1 MLKKLVAS
9 VVVFGAWLVVCQAEM
24 VNYSIPV
31 LTVRSDGRNVI
42 SGSGKLQKCPFSFF
56 ETTNATPVRVSI
68 MEDVPSGAGNSM
80 RASVWLAVTTAAL
93 ALNRDLSGETINFE
107 TSGYVDGSSAGGMLC
122 LAVMSAIDGRTF
134 PDDFA
139 MTGTIMADGTVGAV
153 GGVAEKI
160 RAASKAGVKRLCI
173 PSSMRLDV
181 DDNYTDL
188 LDLGKSLDLEIHQVT
203 TIAEAYQVLHRLP
216 VRRLER
222 VNPVEVCRL
231 PPHVEVVLKDRYRA
245 LVKECPQDDSLL
257 KGSLQRSVGEY
268 VAGLFGAAAIDIV
281 NGLNELACTCRSV
294 GFPNSQKYPALEHE
308 MPTNASSVVSNLL
321 GGGTSRQNF
330 VKELM
335 ALHQDLKEVAKSA
348 DDGVSEDET
357 ETEAEPSKSAG
368 AVAGQ
373 KDNWFD
379 DTVESPSE
387 AQFVGMSNNYIA
399 FSQVLHTRSADL
411 TSRIDK
417 IEDWDDLS
425 AEDLNTI
432 RSWLI
437 SKLNLLIVSA
447 LYREG
452 GENYD
457 RLNGLYRS
465 LLGSIPYVRPNASA
479 RQIENLFYRTMKAMD
494 LSLGELE
501 VGDDFRVMRYK
512 AILGCAE
519 CLHEQTVGNDQ
530 SLPTAIFSE
539 VQVLAAACTLLMRYD
554 RAVSENAAYFSA
566 TVTTAREN
574 ALAHIKECRKMSIP
588 CVMPAICFQMAESR
602 RDDRTSGDDQER
614 FDVLEYYLAAS
625 LGSKALILCFEGQKP
640 ELNPKGYC
648 CKTVEWNDQGLAVRY
663 LGINGEPILRSG
675 FSGYRIQE
683 KDGVVYTTWLDL
695 RGRDVRCCSSNEW
708 FLLDYDALDRA
719 VRKTYCNGAWRPT
732 AGEDGVLFQTY
743 EYDEKGNE
751 TSRDFFGGMSNRV
764 LSAGGVATVKSRYN
778 TRGQVTCRRYYGT
791 KGEAV
796 LHSDGNAGYDVAYDK
811 KGNQRKFTFVDRE
824 GRPIVTSQGY
834 AIAESRFDAQ
844 SKEIDRAWF
853 DAKGKL
859 VCVDGVA
866 RIKCEYD
873 DAGNM
878 TVMKFFGVDD
888 RPTRNKENV
897 SAMVWRYNQAGE
909 AIECRYYG
917 PDGEATQDKN
927 GAAFWKAI
935 LNASGR
941 SVGHQYYDI
950 DGKVLGN
957 INAAAMP

>member
-1 MLKKLVAS
+1 MKKTI
-9 VVVFGAWLVVCQAEM
+9 VVILAVCAMSCAAET
-24 VNYSIPV
+24 VSYTIPV
-31 LTVRSDGRNVI
+31 LTVRADGRSVLP
-42 SGSGKLQKCPFSFF
+42 GSGKLQTCPFSFF

-107 TSGYVDGSSAGGMLC
+107 TSGYVDGPSAGGMLC
-122 LAVMSAIDGRTF
+122 LAVMSAIEGRTF

-188 LDLGKSLDLEIHQVT
+188 LDLAKSLNIEIHQVT
-203 TIAEAYQVLHRLP
+203 TITEAYQVLHRLP
-216 VRRLER
+216 MRQLER

-257 KGSLQRSVGEY
+257 NGSLQRSVGEY

-308 MPTNASSVVSNLL
+308 IPTNASSVVSKLL
-321 GGGTSRQNF
+321 GGVPSRQDF
-330 VKELM
+330 VEELM
-335 ALHQDLKEVAKSA
+335 ALHQDLKEVEKSA
-348 DDGVSEDET
+348 DDGVLEDET
-357 ETEAEPSKSAG
+357 EMEVEPSKSADD
-368 AVAGQ
+368 VAGQ
-373 KDNWFD
+373 KDDWFD
-379 DTVESPSE
+379 DSVESPSE

-399 FSQVLHTRSADL
+399 FGQVLHTRSADL

-417 IEDWDDLS
+417 IEDWDGLS

-437 SKLNLLIVSA
+437 SKLNFLIVGA
-447 LYREG
+447 LYQEG
-452 GENYD
+452 GENYG
-457 RLNGLYRS
+457 RLNDLYRS
-465 LLGSIPYVRPNASA
+465 LLGSIPYIRPNASV
-479 RQIENLFYRTMKAMD
+479 RQVENLFYRTMKAMN
-494 LSLGELE
+494 LSIGEMKL
-501 VGDDFRVMRYK
+501 GDDFCALRYYS
-512 AILGCAE
+512 ILGCAE
-519 CLHEQTVGNDQ
+519 HLHEQAVKNEQ
-530 SLPTAIFSE
+530 SLPPAIFSE
-539 VQVLAAACTLLMRYD
+539 VQVLAAACSLLMRYD
-554 RAVSENAAYFSA
+554 RTVSDNAAYFSA
-566 TVTTAREN
+566 AVTTAREN
-574 ALAHIKECRKMSIP
+574 ALVHIKECRKMGIP
-588 CVMPAICFQMAESR
+588 CVMPAMCFQMAESR
-602 RDDRTSGDDQER
+602 RDDRTSGDDQEK
-614 FDVLEYYLAAS
+614 FDVLENYLAAS
-625 LGSKALILCFEGQKP
+625 LGSKALILCFAGQKP

-648 CKTVEWNDQGLAVRY
+648 CKTVEWNDQTLVVRY
-663 LGINGEPILRSG
+663 LGVDGEPILRCG
-675 FSGYRIQE
+675 FSGYRILE
-683 KDGVVYTTWLDL
+683 KDGEVYTIWLDL
-695 RGRDVRCCSSNEW
+695 KGRDVRCCSSNEW
-708 FLLDYDALDRA
+708 FLLDYDASDRA
-719 VRKTYCNGAWRPT
+719 VRKTYCNGEWKPT
-732 AGEDGVLFQTY
+732 VGEDGVLFISY

-764 LSAGGVATVKSRYN
+764 LSADGVATVKSRFN
-778 TRGQVTCRRYYGT
+778 KRGQVTWRRYYGA

-796 LHSDGNAGYDVAYDK
+796 LHKDGNAGYDAAYDK
-811 KGNQRKFTFVDRE
+811 KGNQRKFTFVDME
-824 GRPIVTSQGY
+824 GRPVMTSQGY
-834 AIAESRFDAQ
+834 AIEESKFDAQ
-844 SKEIDRAWF
+844 NKEIDRAWF

-878 TVMKFFGVDD
+878 AVMKFFGVDD

-917 PDGEATQDKN
+917 PNGESTQDKN
-927 GAAFWKAI
+927 GVAFWKAI

-941 SVGHQYYDI
+941 SEGRQYYDI
-950 DGKVLGN
+950 EGN
-957 INAAAMP
+957 ALDNIDC